1 MLERDYQLYLKKRIE
16 SETLPGSFVI
26 KNDANWRQGIPDL
39 TVLWR
44 RHWGILEVKT
54 SKKAPYQPNQEW
66 YLERFDGMSFAAT
79 IYPENEEE
87 VLDALEQTFRTR
99 RAPRVSKRQ

>member
-1 MLERDYQLYLKKRIE
+1 MSLESDYQLDLKKRIE
-16 SETLPGSFVI
+16 TVILPGSVVL

-44 RHWGILEVKT
+44 RHWGILEVKINAR
-54 SKKAPYQPNQEW
+54 APYRPNQEW
-66 YLERFDGMSFAAT
+66 YLEKFDGMSFSAT

-87 VLDALEQTFRTR
+87 VLRALEQAFRAR
-99 RAPRVSKRQ
+99 R

>member
-1 MLERDYQLYLKKRIE
+1 MLERDYQMRLKKRIE
-16 SETLPGSFVI
+16 TDTLPGSVVI
-26 KNDANWRQGIPDL
+26 KNDAGWRQGIPDL

-54 SKKAPYQPNQEW
+54 SERAPYRPNQKW
-66 YLERFDGMSFAAT
+66 YLDKFGEMSFSAT

-87 VLDALEQTFRTR
+87 ILDALEQAFRSR
-99 RAPRVSKRQ
+99 R